1 MYENVKKQTTRESG
15 IELLKIFAMFII
27 VIAHMVQTL
36 TTPDPQLSYQGYVMD
51 ISRAT
56 TDVQTIILLILRH
69 FGVFGNEIFFICSA
83 WFLLKSD
90 NYKKKKWFFMFLEIW
105 VVSVLILI
113 ITYVSLHGNISKKIL
128 IKSIFP
134 TTFANNWYLT
144 CYLLFY
150 PLHTVLNKV
159 IKGMNQNQ
167 LFRSTAV
174 LTVLYIF
181 LSFIKKDLFYSS
193 NLILWITIYFIMAY
207 MQKYLMRYAD
217 SMKVNLTILILN
229 AVGFVGIILLTEA
242 AGHYIPAVSG
252 KMTHWVTDSNP
263 FLIAVSI
270 ALFNIVR
277 KIHFKSKAVNYIS
290 GLSLLIYIIHDNI
303 VIRTYFRPLLWNFV
317 YENYGYNY
325 VIGWVLILAV
335 AVFVFGLAGA
345 VLYTATIKKAV
356 TKLGGRLY
364 EGLKKRYLAVEAGI
378 LKL

>member
-1 MYENVKKQTTRESG
+1 MYENVNRQTTRESG

-207 MQKYLMRYAD
+207 MQKYLMQYAD

>member
-1 MYENVKKQTTRESG
+1 MYENVNRQTTRESG

-159 IKGMNQNQ
+159 IK
-167 LFRSTAV
+167 
-174 LTVLYIF
+174 
-181 LSFIKKDLFYSS
+181 
-193 NLILWITIYFIMAY
+193 
-207 MQKYLMRYAD
+207 
-217 SMKVNLTILILN
+217 
-229 AVGFVGIILLTEA
+229 
-242 AGHYIPAVSG
+242 
-252 KMTHWVTDSNP
+252 
-263 FLIAVSI
+263 
-270 ALFNIVR
+270 
-277 KIHFKSKAVNYIS
+277 
-290 GLSLLIYIIHDNI
+290 
-303 VIRTYFRPLLWNFV
+303 
-317 YENYGYNY
+317 
-325 VIGWVLILAV
+325 
-335 AVFVFGLAGA
+335 
-345 VLYTATIKKAV
+345 
-356 TKLGGRLY
+356 
-364 EGLKKRYLAVEAGI
+364 
-378 LKL
+378 

>member
-1 MYENVKKQTTRESG
+1 
-15 IELLKIFAMFII
+15 
-27 VIAHMVQTL
+27 
-36 TTPDPQLSYQGYVMD
+36 
-51 ISRAT
+51 
-56 TDVQTIILLILRH
+56 
-69 FGVFGNEIFFICSA
+69 
-83 WFLLKSD
+83 
-90 NYKKKKWFFMFLEIW
+90 
-105 VVSVLILI
+105 
-113 ITYVSLHGNISKKIL
+113 
-128 IKSIFP
+128 
-134 TTFANNWYLT
+134 
-144 CYLLFY
+144 
-150 PLHTVLNKV
+150 
-159 IKGMNQNQ
+159 MNQNQ

-207 MQKYLMRYAD
+207 MQKYLMQYAD

>member
-1 MYENVKKQTTRESG
+1 MYENVNRQTTRESG

-36 TTPDPQLSYQGYVMD
+36 TTLDPQLSYQGYVMD

-207 MQKYLMRYAD
+207 MQKYLMQYAD